1 MLWVSQ
7 VVLKPTQARTRTQ
20 EKHLANMMLSTH
32 WSLHPGMLLRQL
44 WQKFLSSTELRWLC
58 SLLCC
63 PEVSSVPLRNYCWR
77 YRHLCLLHLRRYTRY
92 GSIHWQCVY
101 LRWQCYCSSGNF
113 TWYGTMLPSTPF
125 SNVFVTSV
133 TRSFH
138 IVSHCFTLSLEWV
151 SACKMLKYSHIPAII
166 GVSLSV
172 QQVQSENLV
181 KFIWR
186 IIILFQ
192 IQFQA
197 FSKFVFQ
204 PHPIASCSAV
214 CTLYI
219 SRLCYCF

>member
-1 MLWVSQ
+1 MWCMKFCFLVPSPTP
-7 VVLKPTQARTRTQ
+7 KPNPKKDRQSNETGIWSDPDIFVRKNSTVWRKSCFGCLRWSLNPPKHAHTQG
-20 EKHLANMMLSTH
+20 KHLANMMLSTH

-44 WQKFLSSTELRWLC
+44 WQIFLSSTELRWLC

-101 LRWQCYCSSGNF
+101 LRWQCYCRSGNF

-133 TRSFH
+133 TRPFH

-151 SACKMLKYSHIPAII
+151 SACKMLNIFAYPSHHW
-166 GVSLSV
+166 G
-172 QQVQSENLV
+172 
-181 KFIWR
+181 
-186 IIILFQ
+186 
-192 IQFQA
+192 
-197 FSKFVFQ
+197 
-204 PHPIASCSAV
+204 
-214 CTLYI
+214 I
-219 SRLCYCF
+219 S

>member
-44 WQKFLSSTELRWLC
+44 WQIFLSSTELRWLC

-133 TRSFH
+133 RSH
-138 IVSHCFTLSLEWV
+138 PAVSHCFTLFHPV
-151 SACKMLKYSHIPAII
+151 
-166 GVSLSV
+166 
-172 QQVQSENLV
+172 
-181 KFIWR
+181 IWMG
-186 IIILFQ
+186 Q
-192 IQFQA
+192 
-197 FSKFVFQ
+197 
-204 PHPIASCSAV
+204 
-214 CTLYI
+214 
-219 SRLCYCF
+219 RL